1 MTEDEAEMLR
11 EIEKAA
17 HEATAMFIGDDVPAE
32 FGPQIIGT
40 ILAVADALFAIRDGE
55 PWRGTTNPRK
65 IAEKVLREAGIG
77 E

>member
-1 MTEDEAEMLR
+1 MTKDEAEMLR

-17 HEATAMFIGDDVPAE
+17 HEATARFIDYDIPAE
-32 FGPQIIGT
+32 FGPQIVGT
-40 ILAVADALFAIRDGE
+40 ILAVADALFAIRDRE
-55 PWRGTTNPRK
+55 PWRGMIDPRK